1 MAKITFN
8 IKYRPQ
14 IESGEY
20 KVVTSNDEPV
30 KILTFE
36 RKHNYPIL
44 ALINRGYDEIV
55 EYDDRGFSQF
65 AGDTLYVITD
75 EPEPQLT
82 EFEKEYEASIHRLID
97 ESHRILRIDDIKRE
111 AEKLLS
117 IAHKE
122 FEKEKQENIQA
133 ELDKLKSGHPELLD
147 IKDNLE
153 YFKGFIQG
161 QTLATEKFKK
171 NWRAYFKSEDIVD
184 IYNDGMRKALE
195 NLCWN
200 GKDAKEAFIKAL
212 HRAADLTKKRY
223 DLTTADENAWWADF
237 KQMASI
243 RDVSEIRKSDICD
256 TKYYPKWVKVTPYD
270 GQAPMKEWVILDG
283 KLANSRLGY
292 EIDID
297 SLFKFLPKDE

>member
-1 MAKITFN
+1 MKTFFN

-36 RKHNYPIL
+36 RKHRFPIL
-44 ALINRGYDEIV
+44 ALINRGFDEIV

-65 AGDTLYVITD
+65 AGDTLYIITD

-82 EFEKEYEASIHRLID
+82 VFEKEYESSIHRLI
-97 ESHRILRIDDIKRE
+97 EENHKTPRIDDIKRE
-111 AEKLLS
+111 ANNLIS
-117 IAHKE
+117 IARKE
-122 FEKEKQENIQA
+122 YEREQQKYIQSEIEKW
-133 ELDKLKSGHPELLD
+133 KSGHPELQD
-147 IKDNLE
+147 ISNTID
-153 YFKGFIQG
+153 YGKGFIQG
-161 QTLATEKFKK
+161 QSVALEEFKK
-171 NWRAYFKSEDIVD
+171 DWRTFFKSQDVTDIF
-184 IYNDGMRKALE
+184 NDGIRYALE

-223 DLTTADENAWWADF
+223 ELTITDENAWWADF
-237 KQMASI
+237 KEMADI
-243 RDVSEIRKSDICD
+243 KDVSELNKSDDKDIKDCPRW
-256 TKYYPKWVKVTPYD
+256 KKIPPYD
-270 GQAPMKEWVILDG
+270 GQAPMKEWVIIDG

-292 EIDID
+292 EIDIYR
-297 SLFKFLPKDE
+297 LFENLPKDE

>member
-1 MAKITFN
+1 MAKIPFN
-8 IKYRPQ
+8 VKYRPQ

-36 RKHNYPIL
+36 RKHNFPIL

-82 EFEKEYEASIHRLID
+82 EFEKEYEASIHRLI
-97 ESHRILRIDDIKRE
+97 ETPRTNEIKRE
-111 AEKLLS
+111 TEKLLS
-117 IAHKE
+117 IAYKE
-122 FEKEKQENIQA
+122 FEKEKREYIQA
-133 ELDKLKSGHPELLD
+133 ELNKLKSGHPELLD
-147 IKDNLE
+147 IKDNVE
-153 YFKGFIQG
+153 FFKGFIQG
-161 QTLATEKFKK
+161 QSLAIEEFRK

-184 IYNDGMRKALE
+184 IYKDGMRKALE

-200 GKDAKEAFIKAL
+200 GKDAKEAFVKAL
-212 HRAADLTKKRY
+212 YRAVDLTKKGY

-243 RDVSEIRKSDICD
+243 RDVSELNKSDDKDIKDCPRW
-256 TKYYPKWVKVTPYD
+256 KKIPPYD

-292 EIDID
+292 EIGID